1 MIIKDYLEEEFQKLR
16 KINNFLSQEIDQYG
30 NINIKI
36 QIEEMIQKNTLAMCE
51 IAKIIGE

>member
-16 KINNFLSQEIDQYG
+16 KINNLLSQEIDQYG
-30 NINIKI
+30 NINIEI
-36 QIEEMIQKNTLAMCE
+36 QIEEMIQKNILAMCE

>member
-1 MIIKDYLEEEFQKLR
+1 MIIKDSLEKEFQRLR
-16 KINNFLSQEIDQYG
+16 KINNLLNQEIDQYG

-36 QIEEMIQKNTLAMCE
+36 QLEEMIQKNTLAMCE